1 MLMTLNI
8 MKLAY
13 VLFILKNARR
23 VLKISERN
31 LVSLEN
37 KELNTLIYWRV

>member
-31 LVSLEN
+31 LVSSEN